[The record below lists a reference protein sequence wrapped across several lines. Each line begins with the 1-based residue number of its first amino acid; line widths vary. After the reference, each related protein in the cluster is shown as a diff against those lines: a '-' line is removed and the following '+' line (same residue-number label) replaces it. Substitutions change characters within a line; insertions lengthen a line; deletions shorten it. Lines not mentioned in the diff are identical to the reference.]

1 MDFKRK
7 ELAKNAKKNLKKHY
21 WLLVAVCLFAAFIG
35 SEFTETMEAFKSLGT
50 VNNEIQGAASVEANV
65 DTVANSSVVSSVV
78 QAMGAVITGDDDFG
92 RTQSDAK
99 VSEAK
104 DNSTKVLGRTRGVF
118 ASLVN
123 AITSGGIVFTFVDS
137 LSSVISSRRAVV
149 LILLIAAL
157 MVYVFIT
164 FFIKKTYLVISRRI
178 VLETRTYDA
187 VPPGKFMFLIRVK
200 RWMKASWVLIV
211 NNVYEILW
219 SLTIVGIFVKHFSYM
234 LVPYIIAENPDM
246 KANEAITLS
255 RKMMKGYKW
264 RAFLYGLSFIGWTVI
279 GMATLG
285 VVGVLFVNPYKAA
298 FYAEFYANVRAVY
311 LEKEPEAVQWLNDS
325 YLYERPSEEQLK
337 NAYADV
343 FKLIDSPQPQM
354 DFDDYHNSRIRR
366 LKKLRVFLA
375 NTFGIILINSKAE
388 LEFEEKKKEML
399 RMSKNK
405 AEAVG
410 KAYPARLF
418 NLKEHRVDLENTV
431 YMRNYSIPSLILIF
445 FSLCFVGWIWEVTLH
460 LISSHT
466 FVNRGVLHG
475 PWLPIYGSGGILI
488 LICLKKLRNKP
499 VVEFFA
505 SVVLCGFVEYFT
517 SLYLEISC
525 GRRWWNYNGYF
536 LNLNGRICAEGLL
549 VLEELQSYILLHRF
563 LIISSERLN

>member
-21 WLLVAVCLFAAFIG
+21 WLLVAVCFFAAFIG
-35 SEFTETMEAFKSLGT
+35 SEYTETMEAFKSLGT

-104 DNSTKVLGRTRGVF
+104 DNATKVLGRTRGVF

-187 VPPGKFMFLIRVK
+187 VPPGKFMFLLRVK

-337 NAYADV
+337 NVYADV
-343 FKLIDSPQPQM
+343 FKLIDSPQPQI

-475 PWLPIYGSGGILI
+475 PWLPIYLSLI
-488 LICLKKLRNKP
+488 HI
-499 VVEFFA
+499 
-505 SVVLCGFVEYFT
+505 
-517 SLYLEISC
+517 
-525 GRRWWNYNGYF
+525 
-536 LNLNGRICAEGLL
+536 
-549 VLEELQSYILLHRF
+549 
-563 LIISSERLN
+563 

>member
-21 WLLVAVCLFAAFIG
+21 WLLVAVCFFAAFIG
-35 SEFTETMEAFKSLGT
+35 SEYTETMEAFKSLGT

-104 DNSTKVLGRTRGVF
+104 DNATKVLGRTRGVF

-187 VPPGKFMFLIRVK
+187 VPPGKFMFLLRVK

-337 NAYADV
+337 NVYADV
-343 FKLIDSPQPQM
+343 FKLIDSPQPQI

-388 LEFEEKKKEML
+388 L
-399 RMSKNK
+399 
-405 AEAVG
+405 
-410 KAYPARLF
+410 
-418 NLKEHRVDLENTV
+418 
-431 YMRNYSIPSLILIF
+431 
-445 FSLCFVGWIWEVTLH
+445 
-460 LISSHT
+460 
-466 FVNRGVLHG
+466 
-475 PWLPIYGSGGILI
+475 
-488 LICLKKLRNKP
+488 IC
-499 VVEFFA
+499 
-505 SVVLCGFVEYFT
+505 
-517 SLYLEISC
+517 
-525 GRRWWNYNGYF
+525 
-536 LNLNGRICAEGLL
+536 
-549 VLEELQSYILLHRF
+549 
-563 LIISSERLN
+563 

>member
-1 MDFKRK
+1 M
-7 ELAKNAKKNLKKHY
+7 
-21 WLLVAVCLFAAFIG
+21 
-35 SEFTETMEAFKSLGT
+35 
-50 VNNEIQGAASVEANV
+50 
-65 DTVANSSVVSSVV
+65 
-78 QAMGAVITGDDDFG
+78 
-92 RTQSDAK
+92 
-99 VSEAK
+99 
-104 DNSTKVLGRTRGVF
+104 
-118 ASLVN
+118 
-123 AITSGGIVFTFVDS
+123 DS

-149 LILLIAAL
+149 LILLIVAL

-187 VPPGKFMFLIRVK
+187 VPPGKFMFLLRVK

-311 LEKEPEAVQWLNDS
+311 LEKEPEAVKWLNDS

-337 NAYADV
+337 NVYADV
-343 FKLIDSPQPQM
+343 YELIDSPQPQI
-354 DFDDYHNSRIRR
+354 DFDDYHNSRIGR

-375 NTFGIILINSKAE
+375 NTFGIILI
-388 LEFEEKKKEML
+388 L
-399 RMSKNK
+399 
-405 AEAVG
+405 
-410 KAYPARLF
+410 
-418 NLKEHRVDLENTV
+418 
-431 YMRNYSIPSLILIF
+431 SLIHI
-445 FSLCFVGWIWEVTLH
+445 
-460 LISSHT
+460 
-466 FVNRGVLHG
+466 
-475 PWLPIYGSGGILI
+475 
-488 LICLKKLRNKP
+488 
-499 VVEFFA
+499 
-505 SVVLCGFVEYFT
+505 
-517 SLYLEISC
+517 
-525 GRRWWNYNGYF
+525 
-536 LNLNGRICAEGLL
+536 
-549 VLEELQSYILLHRF
+549 
-563 LIISSERLN
+563 

>member
-104 DNSTKVLGRTRGVF
+104 DNATKVLGRTRGVF

-123 AITSGGIVFTFVDS
+123 AITSGGIIFTFVDS

-187 VPPGKFMFLIRVK
+187 VPSGKFMFLLRVK

-264 RAFLYGLSFIGWTVI
+264 RAFLYGLSFVGWTVI

-285 VVGVLFVNPYKAA
+285 VAGVLFVNPYKAA
-298 FYAEFYANVRAVY
+298 FYAEFYANVRAAY
-311 LEKEPEAVQWLNDS
+311 LEKEPEAVKWLNDS

-343 FKLIDSPQPQM
+343 YELIDSPQPQI
-354 DFDDYHNSRIRR
+354 DFDDYHNSRIGR

-388 LEFEEKKKEML
+388 LEFEKKRRK
-399 RMSKNK
+399 
-405 AEAVG
+405 
-410 KAYPARLF
+410 
-418 NLKEHRVDLENTV
+418 
-431 YMRNYSIPSLILIF
+431 
-445 FSLCFVGWIWEVTLH
+445 CFV
-460 LISSHT
+460 
-466 FVNRGVLHG
+466 
-475 PWLPIYGSGGILI
+475 
-488 LICLKKLRNKP
+488 
-499 VVEFFA
+499 
-505 SVVLCGFVEYFT
+505 
-517 SLYLEISC
+517 
-525 GRRWWNYNGYF
+525 
-536 LNLNGRICAEGLL
+536 
-549 VLEELQSYILLHRF
+549 
-563 LIISSERLN
+563 

>member
-187 VPPGKFMFLIRVK
+187 VPPGKFMFLLRVK

-219 SLTIVGIFVKHFSYM
+219 SL
-234 LVPYIIAENPDM
+234 D
-246 KANEAITLS
+246 
-255 RKMMKGYKW
+255 RK
-264 RAFLYGLSFIGWTVI
+264 
-279 GMATLG
+279 
-285 VVGVLFVNPYKAA
+285 
-298 FYAEFYANVRAVY
+298 
-311 LEKEPEAVQWLNDS
+311 
-325 YLYERPSEEQLK
+325 
-337 NAYADV
+337 
-343 FKLIDSPQPQM
+343 
-354 DFDDYHNSRIRR
+354 
-366 LKKLRVFLA
+366 
-375 NTFGIILINSKAE
+375 
-388 LEFEEKKKEML
+388 
-399 RMSKNK
+399 
-405 AEAVG
+405 
-410 KAYPARLF
+410 
-418 NLKEHRVDLENTV
+418 
-431 YMRNYSIPSLILIF
+431 
-445 FSLCFVGWIWEVTLH
+445 
-460 LISSHT
+460 
-466 FVNRGVLHG
+466 
-475 PWLPIYGSGGILI
+475 
-488 LICLKKLRNKP
+488 
-499 VVEFFA
+499 
-505 SVVLCGFVEYFT
+505 SVV
-517 SLYLEISC
+517 
-525 GRRWWNYNGYF
+525 
-536 LNLNGRICAEGLL
+536 
-549 VLEELQSYILLHRF
+549 
-563 LIISSERLN
+563 